1 MANKKLNAQI
11 VIGGAISGSLRSAF
25 GTVKKSTADI
35 GSALK
40 NLSSEQRQLNEAMKR
55 YGHSAPV
62 MERLNARY
70 STIVGQVERLRKA
83 QERLNAVERA
93 SAQNLA
99 RRAELRGQ
107 MLDTF
112 ALGAA
117 VAAPIKIAA
126 DRETHA
132 IGIAKQLQGARDE
145 AGKLT
150 PVFWQMR
157 KAVTDLGHE
166 IPLTT
171 NDLYDMAAAGL
182 RMGIASKD
190 ILGFTRNTAKLASA
204 LELDPAQVAEQF
216 AKIGTVYKLS
226 QDEIVRLGDAVNYL
240 DDQTTAKGGEIIDFL
255 QRVGGSASLAKLTAQ
270 DMAAIGTTLI
280 SMGESADTA
289 GTSVRALVS
298 KLTLGNKNTKA
309 AREAFKEM
317 GYTANE
323 VGKSMQLDGITTIQN
338 FFKTLAR
345 MPAAKRSGIL
355 VSIFGQEHV
364 GSLAKIADNIGGVT
378 DALKMA
384 KGEMSKGS
392 VQKEFQNTTST
403 TAAQMVILKNRMSD
417 VADNIGTVLLPSVND
432 AASAVG
438 KFTTVVANFAAEHPG
453 LTKAV
458 VGTAVALT
466 SLKVATL
473 AGGYAFTF
481 MKGSALRLASVVAK
495 ARAVMTLMAVR
506 TLPLIATQMRAMA
519 FAAALSTSGFST
531 LSTRALPAV
540 ATAIRLVGAAFI
552 TTGIGAIITAIA
564 LGGLWIYRNWDLVK
578 ATMKGVWSGL
588 MDNLEPVRKR
598 FADLW
603 EQLGPVKDA
612 FGWVGEKIQGVYGWF
627 KTLLDPVASS
637 KEELKGAGDAGK
649 VMGKALAD
657 GIEIVTRPVEW
668 LIDSIKWLT
677 TNLPLLANKAVQFKN
692 FVAGNASQSWTDAKN
707 MFGSWDGFKASI
719 GLGDEKAPPSMALP
733 MAPQMATNRGA
744 APTITT
750 NDNYEIRVI
759 GAPGMDTKSL
769 AREVAVEL
777 RQQQSVRNRSMMPDG
792 YSTP

>member
-1 MANKKLNAQI
+1 MANKKLNATI
-11 VIGGAISGSLRSAF
+11 TIGGAVSSSLRGAF

-338 FFKTLAR
+338 FFKTLAK

-481 MKGSALRLASVVAK
+481 MKGGALRLASVIAK
-495 ARAVMTLMAVR
+495 VRAEMTLMATR
-506 TLPLIATQMRAMA
+506 SLPLV
-519 FAAALSTSGFST
+519 AASFRT
-531 LSTRALPAV
+531 
-540 ATAIRLVGAAFI
+540 VGAAFI
-552 TTGIGAIITAIA
+552 STGIGAVITLLA
-564 LGGLWIYRNWDLVK
+564 LGGMWIYRNWDLVK

-603 EQLGPVKDA
+603 EQLGPVRDA
-612 FGWVGEKIQGVYGWF
+612 FGWIGEKIKGAYGWF
-627 KTLLDPVASS
+627 KTLLDPVSSS

-657 GIEIVTRPVEW
+657 GIELVTRPLQW
-668 LIDSIKWLT
+668 LIDSIKWVT
-677 TNLPLLANKAVQFKN
+677 TNLPAMTQKAVEFKN
-692 FVAGNASQSWTDAKN
+692 FVAGNASQSWSDAKK

-719 GLGDEKAPPSMALP
+719 GLGDDKAPPSMALP
-733 MAPQMATNRGA
+733 PAPQMATNRGA

-759 GAPGMDTKSL
+759 GSPGMDTKSL